1 MMSTLFPVLSIKKDA
16 TLPSFAI
23 SELNNWALITM
34 VGNDKKSYLHGQITC
49 DVVALGQD
57 EITFGGHCDAKGK
70 LWSIFQLFHHN
81 EGYALFQRKSA
92 IETELAEIKKYSV
105 FSKVDITISDDVL
118 LGFTGQEAESW
129 INENTDSQSAV
140 RTSQFGTFAKT
151 GESQWL
157 LVTTNEHKEALLSSL
172 TQAALCDESLWDL
185 YTIQQG
191 LPLLDKPLSNEHI
204 PQAMNLQAINGISF
218 KKGCYTGQETVAR
231 AKYRGINKRAMY
243 LVAGQS
249 KQAPIAGD
257 AIERSVGENWRKG
270 GTIVSAFRYADGH
283 TLALAILPN
292 DLDDDTQFKLQE
304 SIWEKMSL
312 PYSLDEE

>member
-49 DVVALGQD
+49 DVVALAQD

-92 IETELAEIKKYSV
+92 IETELTEIKKYSV
-105 FSKVDITISDDVL
+105 FSKVDIAISDDVL
-118 LGFTGQEAESW
+118 LGFTGQEAEAW
-129 INENTDSQSAV
+129 INENTDSQSFV
-140 RTSQFGTFAKT
+140 RTSQFGTFAKI

-157 LVTTNEHKEALLSSL
+157 LVTTNEHKEALLSLL
-172 TQAALCDESLWDL
+172 TQATLCDESLWEL

-191 LPLLDKPLSNEHI
+191 LPLLDKPLVNEHI
-204 PQAMNLQAINGISF
+204 PQAMNLQAIGGISF

-243 LVAGQS
+243 LVSGQS
-249 KQAPIAGD
+249 EQAPVAGD

-270 GTIVSAFRYADGH
+270 GTIVSAFRYEDGY

-304 SIWEKMSL
+304 SIWEKMPL
-312 PYSLDEE
+312 PYSLDDE

>member
-1 MMSTLFPVLSIKKDA
+1 MMSTLFPELSIKKDA

-49 DVVALGQD
+49 DVVALAQD

-92 IETELAEIKKYSV
+92 IETELTEIKKYSV

-118 LGFTGQEAESW
+118 LGFTGQEAEAW
-129 INENTDSQSAV
+129 INENTDSQSFV

-172 TQAALCDESLWDL
+172 TQATLCDESLWEL

-191 LPLLDKPLSNEHI
+191 LPLLDKPLVNEHI
-204 PQAMNLQAINGISF
+204 PQAMNLQAIGGINF

-243 LVAGQS
+243 LVSGQS
-249 KQAPIAGD
+249 EQAPVAGD

-270 GTIVSAFRYADGH
+270 GTIVSAFRYEDGH

-312 PYSLDEE
+312 PYSLDDE

>member
-1 MMSTLFPVLSIKKDA
+1 MMSTLFPELSIKKDA

-49 DVVALGQD
+49 DVVALAQD

-92 IETELAEIKKYSV
+92 IETELTEIKKYSV

-118 LGFTGQEAESW
+118 LGFTGQEAEAW
-129 INENTDSQSAV
+129 INENTDSQSFV

-172 TQAALCDESLWDL
+172 TQATLCDESLWEL

-191 LPLLDKPLSNEHI
+191 LPLLDKPLVNEHI
-204 PQAMNLQAINGISF
+204 PQAMNLQAIGGISF

-243 LVAGQS
+243 LVSGQS
-249 KQAPIAGD
+249 EQAPVAGD

-270 GTIVSAFRYADGH
+270 GTIVSAFRYEDGH

-312 PYSLDEE
+312 PYSLDDE

>member
-49 DVVALGQD
+49 DVVALAQD

-92 IETELAEIKKYSV
+92 IETELTEIKKYSV

-118 LGFTGQEAESW
+118 LGFTGQEAEAW
-129 INENTDSQSAV
+129 INENTDSQSFV

-172 TQAALCDESLWDL
+172 TQATLCDESLWEL

-191 LPLLDKPLSNEHI
+191 LPLLDKPLVNEHI
-204 PQAMNLQAINGISF
+204 PQAMNLQAIGGISF

-243 LVAGQS
+243 LVSGQS
-249 KQAPIAGD
+249 EQAPVAGD

-270 GTIVSAFRYADGH
+270 GTIVSAFRYEDGH

-312 PYSLDEE
+312 PYSLDDE

>member
-1 MMSTLFPVLSIKKDA
+1 MMSTLFSVLSIKKDA

>member
-1 MMSTLFPVLSIKKDA
+1 MMSTLFPVLSIKKDD

-157 LVTTNEHKEALLSSL
+157 LVTTNEHKETLLSSL

>member
-1 MMSTLFPVLSIKKDA
+1 MMSTLFPVLSIKKDD

-257 AIERSVGENWRKG
+257 AIERSIGENWRKG

>member
-1 MMSTLFPVLSIKKDA
+1 MMSTLFPVLSIKKDD

>member
-1 MMSTLFPVLSIKKDA
+1 MMSTLFPVLSIKKDD

-34 VGNDKKSYLHGQITC
+34 VGNDNKSYLHGQVTC
-49 DVVALGQD
+49 DVVALAQD

-81 EGYALFQRKSA
+81 EGYVLFQRKSA
-92 IETELAEIKKYSV
+92 IDTEFTEIKKYSV
-105 FSKVDITISDDVL
+105 FSKVDIAISDDVL
-118 LGFTGQEAESW
+118 LGFTGQAAEDW
-129 INENTDSQSAV
+129 INENTDSQSPV
-140 RTSQFGTFAKT
+140 RTSPFGTFAKT

-172 TQAALCDESLWDL
+172 TQATFCDESLWEL

-191 LPLLDKPLSNEHI
+191 LPLLDKPLANEHI
-204 PQAMNLQAINGISF
+204 PQAMNLQAIGGISF

-243 LVAGQS
+243 LVSGQS
-249 KQAPIAGD
+249 EQAPIAGD
-257 AIERSVGENWRKG
+257 AIERRVGENWRKG
-270 GTIVSAFRYADGH
+270 GTIVSAFRYEDGH

-304 SIWEKMSL
+304 SIWAKMPL
-312 PYSLDEE
+312 PYSLDDE

>member
-49 DVVALGQD
+49 DVVALAQD

-81 EGYALFQRKSA
+81 EGYALFQRRSA
-92 IETELAEIKKYSV
+92 IETELTEIKKYSV
-105 FSKVDITISDDVL
+105 FSKVDIAISDDVL
-118 LGFTGQEAESW
+118 LGFTGQEAEAW
-129 INENTDSQSAV
+129 INENTDSQSSV

-172 TQAALCDESLWDL
+172 TQAMLCDESLWEL

-191 LPLLDKPLSNEHI
+191 LPLLDKSLVNEHI
-204 PQAMNLQAINGISF
+204 PQAMNLQAIGGISF
-218 KKGCYTGQETVAR
+218 KKGCYTGQETIAR

-243 LVAGQS
+243 LVSGQS
-249 KQAPIAGD
+249 EQTPIAGD
-257 AIERSVGENWRKG
+257 AIERSIGENWRKG
-270 GTIVSAFRYADGH
+270 GTIVSAFRYEDGH

-304 SIWEKMSL
+304 SIWEKMPL
-312 PYSLDEE
+312 PYSLEDE

>member
-49 DVVALGQD
+49 DVVALAQD

-92 IETELAEIKKYSV
+92 IETELTEIKKYSV

-118 LGFTGQEAESW
+118 LGFTGQEAEAW
-129 INENTDSQSAV
+129 INENTDSQSFV

-172 TQAALCDESLWDL
+172 TQATLCDESLWEL

-191 LPLLDKPLSNEHI
+191 LPLLDKPLVNEHI
-204 PQAMNLQAINGISF
+204 PQAMNLQAIGGISF

-243 LVAGQS
+243 LVSGQS
-249 KQAPIAGD
+249 EQAPVAGD

-270 GTIVSAFRYADGH
+270 GTIVSAFCYEDGH

-304 SIWEKMSL
+304 SIWAKMPL
-312 PYSLDEE
+312 PYSLDDE

>member
-1 MMSTLFPVLSIKKDA
+1 MMSTLFPVLSIKKDD

-243 LVAGQS
+243 LVTGQS